1 MKHSPLS
8 GALAILIAATL
19 FGVAGALAKALFH
32 ADISPLALTAIRT
45 LLSCALFAGVILA
58 APRLS
63 FRVRRSALPLLIAVG
78 LAFTAVNV
86 TFYLAISLISVAGA
100 ITLEYTAPFF
110 VLILSFIAGG
120 RRITVADVVIVAASV
135 AGCFM
140 LSGDG
145 GAWLQFSPGVLVGL
159 ACGLSFAIYNML
171 GNACKARDIGATTVT
186 FYSFFVSSLLWL
198 VALPFLNLHAIPFTA
213 QSVWYIAFIV
223 VFATILPYWLLL
235 YGLRQ
240 VHALPATVIGML
252 DPLTAGVFAY
262 YLLGE
267 TLTPANIIGIVVII
281 VAVCAFTA
289 KEARTVTRD

>member
-1 MKHSPLS
+1 MNLP
-8 GALAILIAATL
+8 ATLAILTAATL
-19 FGVAGALAKALFH
+19 FGIAGALAKVLFH

-58 APRLS
+58 VPRLS
-63 FRVRRSALPLLIAVG
+63 FRVKRDALPLLVAAG

-86 TFYLAISLISVAGA
+86 TFYLAISLMSVAGA

-110 VLILSFIAGG
+110 VLLLAFIAGS
-120 RRITVADVVIVAASV
+120 RRITVTDVIIVTASV

-140 LSGDG
+140 LSWDG
-145 GAWLQFSPGVLVGL
+145 GAWLQLSPGVLVGL
-159 ACGLSFAIYNML
+159 ACGLSFAVYNML

-198 VALPFLNLHAIPFTA
+198 VALPFLDLHAIQFTA
-213 QSVWYIAFIV
+213 QSVWFIAFIV
-223 VFATILPYWLLL
+223 VFATMLPYWLLL
-235 YGLRQ
+235 YGLRH

-252 DPLTAGVFAY
+252 DPLTAGVCAY

-267 TLTPANIIGIVVII
+267 TLTAANLTGITVII
-281 VAVCAFTA
+281 VAVCVFTA
-289 KEARTVTRD
+289 KEAKTRAAAGT

>member
-1 MKHSPLS
+1 MNLP
-8 GALAILIAATL
+8 ATLAILTAATL
-19 FGVAGALAKALFH
+19 FGIAGALAKVLFH

-58 APRLS
+58 LPGLS
-63 FRVRRSALPLLIAVG
+63 FRVKRGALPLLVAAG

-86 TFYLAISLISVAGA
+86 TFYLAISLMSVAGA

-110 VLILSFIAGG
+110 VLLLAFIAGS
-120 RRITVADVVIVAASV
+120 RRITFTDVIIVTASV

-140 LSGDG
+140 L
-145 GAWLQFSPGVLVGL
+145 
-159 ACGLSFAIYNML
+159 
-171 GNACKARDIGATTVT
+171 
-186 FYSFFVSSLLWL
+186 WL
-198 VALPFLNLHAIPFTA
+198 VALPFLDLHAIQFTA
-213 QSVWYIAFIV
+213 QSIWFIAFIV
-223 VFATILPYWLLL
+223 VFATMLPYWLLL

-267 TLTPANIIGIVVII
+267 TLTAANLTGITVII
-281 VAVCAFTA
+281 VAVCVFTA
-289 KEARTVTRD
+289 KEAKTRAAAGT

>member
-1 MKHSPLS
+1 MKDSPLS
-8 GALAILIAATL
+8 ATIAILTAATL

-58 APRLS
+58 VPRLS
-63 FRVRRSALPLLIAVG
+63 FRIKRDALPLLVAAG

-86 TFYLAISLISVAGA
+86 TFYLAISLMSVAGA

-110 VLILSFIAGG
+110 VLVLAFIKGG
-120 RRITVADVVIVAASV
+120 RRVTLADAVIVTVSV

-140 LSGDG
+140 LSWDG
-145 GAWLQFSPGVLVGL
+145 GAWLRLSPGVLVGL

-186 FYSFFVSSLLWL
+186 FYSFFVSALLWL
-198 VALPFLNLHAIPFTA
+198 MALPFLNLPAIQFTA

-223 VFATILPYWLLL
+223 VFATMLPYWLLL

-262 YLLGE
+262 WLLGE
-267 TLTPANIIGIVVII
+267 TLTAANITGIAVII
-281 VAVCAFTA
+281 AAVCVFTA
-289 KEARTVTRD
+289 REARAGA